1 MRKMCVLALALSA
14 GVAGAYAEIAVSKK
28 TAPEAAPISL
38 GNIGPL
44 KLEKKTLR
52 SIDRIGPVKLS
63 SVMVK
68 DHVKVNGPVS
78 AKNVK
83 VHGVKGMT
91 INGPLKLEKSEV
103 LGTLTVTGPLKIEHT
118 TVTGETKLIGPM
130 KAHKARFKK
139 KLDITAN
146 EIEIDESHIAELV
159 VRSTDKAAV
168 VKVEDKSTIGK
179 ITFIG
184 KPGIVKID
192 GKNTVGPIKNGT
204 TIVK

>member
-14 GVAGAYAEIAVSKK
+14 GVTGAYAEIAVSKK
-28 TAPEAAPISL
+28 TAPEVAPISL

-44 KLEKKTLR
+44 RLEKKTLR
-52 SIDRIGPVKLS
+52 SIDRIGPVELS

-83 VHGVKGMT
+83 VHGLKGMT

-103 LGTLTVTGPLKIEHT
+103 LGSLTLTGPLKIERT
-118 TVTGETKLIGPM
+118 TVNGETKLIGPM

-139 KLDITAN
+139 KLDITAH
-146 EIEIDESHIAELV
+146 EIEVDESHIAELV

-168 VKVEDKSTIGK
+168 VKVKDKSTIGS
-179 ITFIG
+179 ITFVG

>member
-1 MRKMCVLALALSA
+1 MRKICVLALALSA
-14 GVAGAYAEIAVSKK
+14 GVGGAYAEIAVSKK
-28 TAPEAAPISL
+28 TAPEASPIGL

-44 KLEKKTLR
+44 RLEKKTLR
-52 SIDRIGPVKLS
+52 SIDRVGPVKLS
-63 SVMVK
+63 SVMIK

-83 VHGVKGMT
+83 VHGLKGMT

-103 LGTLTVTGPLKIEHT
+103 LGSLTVTGPLKIEHT
-118 TVTGETKLIGPM
+118 TIHGEAKLIGPM

-146 EIEIDESHIAELV
+146 EIEIDESHIAELI
-159 VRSTDKAAV
+159 VRNTDKAPI
-168 VKVEDKSTIGK
+168 VKVEDKSTIGR
-179 ITFIG
+179 IIFVG

-192 GKNTVGPIKNGT
+192 GENTVGPVTNGT